1 MGKNFCSNIRDGK
14 SKFLSKTGFI
24 SLTIIGI
31 AAFSIRLYYFQWD
44 LPISLD
50 AISHFMYAG
59 DIVTLG
65 HLPDWILGNNGW
77 PTYLSLIFSLVDSN
91 NPFYYMQ
98 IQKLTT
104 VFLSTVTII
113 PLYFIS

>member
-1 MGKNFCSNIRDGK
+1 MGKNFSSNISDGK

-31 AAFSIRLYYFQWD
+31 VAFSIRLYYFQWD

-65 HLPDWILGNNGW
+65 HLTN
-77 PTYLSLIFSLVDSN
+77 F
-91 NPFYYMQ
+91 
-98 IQKLTT
+98 
-104 VFLSTVTII
+104 
-113 PLYFIS
+113 FIS